1 MYICVSFIFSFSAE
15 IKERNCICSLYIEL
29 GKKQN
34 RVTVTGVSLCELVV
48 FFLFIMLSNIL
59 QMLGN
64 SVKQL
69 AD

>member
-34 RVTVTGVSLCELVV
+34 RVTVTGVSLCELVG
-48 FFLFIMLSNIL
+48 FFVYNA
-59 QMLGN
+59 
-64 SVKQL
+64 K
-69 AD
+69 